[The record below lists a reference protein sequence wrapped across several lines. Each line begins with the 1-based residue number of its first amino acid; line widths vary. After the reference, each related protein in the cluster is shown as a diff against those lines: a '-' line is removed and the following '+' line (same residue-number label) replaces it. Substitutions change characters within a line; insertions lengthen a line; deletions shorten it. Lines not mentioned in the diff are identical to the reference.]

1 MCQCDVALHQIITE
15 CYEQNKTVVREG
27 TFWITHL
34 VNTTDNSSTNKY
46 LIYPH
51 CPLDYCHPPTSKV
64 YINLSEENGADGQCN
79 FNCSGILCG
88 RCKPGFSLSIGSSRC
103 VSCSKHWPAVCT
115 LILGAAFLAGI
126 VLVALLL
133 MLNLTVATGTINGI
147 IFNANVINANTS
159 TFFPFTEPNII
170 TVFVS
175 WLNLEFGFDTCF
187 FKGMDVYWKTLL
199 QLAFPMYVIVL
210 VVMVI
215 FISERSTKFSRL
227 IGRKNP
233 VAILATLVLLSYT
246 RLIQTIIAGLSFSIL
261 YYPDR
266 PKKVVWLPDGNI
278 RYLTGRHIILF
289 VLSWCSF
296 SWHCLHHSTL
306 LLAMVALL

>member
-1 MCQCDVALHQIITE
+1 M
-15 CYEQNKTVVREG
+15 
-27 TFWITHL
+27 
-34 VNTTDNSSTNKY
+34 
-46 LIYPH
+46 
-51 CPLDYCHPPTSKV
+51 
-64 YINLSEENGADGQCN
+64 
-79 FNCSGILCG
+79 
-88 RCKPGFSLSIGSSRC
+88 
-103 VSCSKHWPAVCT
+103 
-115 LILGAAFLAGI
+115 AGI

-147 IFNANVINANTS
+147 IFYANVINANTS

-246 RLIQTIIAGLSFSIL
+246 RLIQTIIAGL
-261 YYPDR
+261 
-266 PKKVVWLPDGNI
+266 
-278 RYLTGRHIILF
+278 
-289 VLSWCSF
+289 
-296 SWHCLHHSTL
+296 
-306 LLAMVALL
+306 A